1 MGTIADTV
9 ADAVFQQASF
19 IHNVTHRRNSP
30 GEYNEHREYVEP
42 GEPAETEVTA
52 IPVPRDGT
60 EREIGNDAIREDDTQ
75 RFFIRI
81 ETPAVIPDMSIGDEI
96 DWRGVTFRVVHATDW
111 QGYFDVLTQRQGAP

>member
-19 IHNVTHRRNSP
+19 IHTVTHRRNSP
-30 GEYNEHREYVEP
+30 GEENEHREYVEP

-96 DWRGVTFRVVHATDW
+96 DWRGVTFRVVHVTDW

>member
-19 IHNVTHRRNSP
+19 IHTVTHRRNSP

-60 EREIGNDAIREDDTQ
+60 EREIGNDAVREDDTQ

-81 ETPAVIPDMSIGDEI
+81 ETPAVIPGMSIGDEI

-111 QGYFDVLTQRQGAP
+111 QGYFDVMTQRQGAP